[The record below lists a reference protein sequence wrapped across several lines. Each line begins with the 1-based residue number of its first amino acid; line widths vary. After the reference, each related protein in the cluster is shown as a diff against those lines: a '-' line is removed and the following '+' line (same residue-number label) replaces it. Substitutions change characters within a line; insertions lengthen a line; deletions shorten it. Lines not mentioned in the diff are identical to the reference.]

1 MYRRG
6 LGVAQDPVETV
17 KWLTRAAELGHPG
30 AVVQLG
36 EAYWKGEGVK
46 SDLTAAYMW
55 IWMAYSAK
63 VAGAEQD
70 EQALHKEMREKDVE
84 KARKKAK
91 DWVVQHRF
99 VYLRHPPSDGAS
111 PTQ

>member
-1 MYRRG
+1 
-6 LGVAQDPVETV
+6 
-17 KWLTRAAELGHPG
+17 
-30 AVVQLG
+30 
-36 EAYWKGEGVK
+36 
-46 SDLTAAYMW
+46 MW